1 MSHALLLMV
10 GLWLYG
16 MYPIGSEPLAFL
28 PSRAAGPWPTVLVTL
43 LFTGMYPVL
52 GWGMIHALWW
62 GFTRRRWPV
71 ERFHAVLQR
80 SLVAWR
86 ALLAAL
92 YALEVYVLHWPILVG
107 RVWGLEGIP
116 VLKDLAGLAPFLA
129 ALALSWIPTW
139 ALDRRMRG
147 SVRWPLAD
155 YLAFQ
160 ARGSLGLFLVPVL
173 CFLGAADLI
182 GHIPWARYA
191 LAVYPALA
199 TALFPCGMLAM
210 YAASPFLLGLVLST
224 STLPAGELRARLAAL
239 AVRADFRYRD
249 IRIWHTQGGQLS
261 NALVVGLWGRLR
273 YVLLTDALL
282 EQLSP
287 EEIEGVFGHEM
298 GHARHH
304 HLPVFFLFL
313 IGGMF
318 LYGALAALAAATWPD
333 LGQEAAQVLLLAAWF
348 AGGAWLFGHLSR
360 RFERQADLFGARVVG
375 DPARFARALLKVAD
389 QNGIPRAVGSWRY
402 YSINRRIYEVQ
413 AASFDPRTEAGFARE
428 LSRLLAGVGVL
439 VVLGVAC
446 AVYDAVLS
454 TDQTAENRR
463 RYAAVETASAGE
475 RCLEAEDY
483 AGAERQLAE
492 SLRDLKGTSFEN
504 LVLFLEAEA
513 IWAQGRRA
521 ETAPLYRAANEL
533 QPHDPEVRYDIRT
546 RLAELGAGAG
556 GD

>member
-1 MSHALLLMV
+1 MSHVLLLMA
-10 GLWLYG
+10 GLWIYG

-28 PSRAAGPWPTVLVTL
+28 PSRTAGPWPTVLVTL
-43 LFTGMYPVL
+43 LFTGLYPVV
-52 GWGMIHALWW
+52 GWGMIHFLWW
-62 GFTRRRWPV
+62 GFTRRGWPV

-80 SLVAWR
+80 SLIAWR
-86 ALLAAL
+86 ALLAVL
-92 YALEVYVLHWPILVG
+92 YAIEIYLLHWPILVG

-116 VLKDLAGLAPFLA
+116 VLKDLAGLAPFLT

-139 ALDRRMRG
+139 GLDRRMRG
-147 SVRWPLAD
+147 SVRWPLRD

-173 CFLGAADLI
+173 IFLGASDVL

-199 TALFPCGMLAM
+199 TALFPLGMLAM
-210 YAASPFLLGLVLST
+210 YAASPFLLGMVLST
-224 STLPAGELRARLAAL
+224 STLPAGALRARLAAL

-282 EQLSP
+282 EQLTP

-318 LYGALAALAAATWPD
+318 LYGALAGLAASIWPE
-333 LGQEAAQVLLLAAWF
+333 LGQEAAQVLLLGAWF
-348 AGGAWLFGHLSR
+348 GGGAWLFGHLSR

-375 DPARFARALLKVAD
+375 EPGRFARALLKVAD
-389 QNGIPRAVGSWRY
+389 QNGIPRGVGSWRY
-402 YSINRRIYEVQ
+402 YSIDRRVHEVYV
-413 AASFDPRTEAGFARE
+413 ASVDPRTEAGFRRE
-428 LSRLLAGVGVL
+428 LSRVLACVGVI
-439 VVLGVAC
+439 VTLGVAA

-454 TDQTAENRR
+454 ADQTAENRR
-463 RYAAVETASAGE
+463 RYAAIETASAGE
-475 RCLEAEDY
+475 RRLEAEDY
-483 AGAERQLAE
+483 AGAERELHE
-492 SLRDLKGTSFEN
+492 SWRDLKGTNFEN
-504 LVLFLEAEA
+504 LVLFLQAEA

-521 ETAPLYRAANEL
+521 EAEPLYRAAEEL
-533 QPHDPEVRYDIRT
+533 HPHDPEVRHDLLA